1 MNLELY
7 NGLPY
12 FGKDLSGWGG
22 THSIFEELISKTNP
36 NIIIEIGTWKGQSA
50 LHMANIVRNK
60 NLSCKIYC
68 VDTWLGTNDLP
79 ISELLP
85 KNGYSQIYYQFL
97 NNIVHEN
104 CQNYIIPCPNTSRI
118 YFTKFEEMDLKADL
132 IYVDGSHLY
141 DDAYSDIQN
150 YSTLLNS
157 NGVIFG
163 DDFYWAPGVG
173 RAVEQYCF
181 DKNKQF
187 EIIDER
193 YWKII

>member
-12 FGKDLSGWGG
+12 FSKDLSGWGG
-22 THSIFEELISKTNP
+22 THFIFEELISKTNP

-97 NNIVHEN
+97 N
-104 CQNYIIPCPNTSRI
+104 QQL
-118 YFTKFEEMDLKADL
+118 M
-132 IYVDGSHLY
+132 
-141 DDAYSDIQN
+141 
-150 YSTLLNS
+150 
-157 NGVIFG
+157 
-163 DDFYWAPGVG
+163 
-173 RAVEQYCF
+173 QY
-181 DKNKQF
+181 QL
-187 EIIDER
+187 
-193 YWKII
+193 